1 MDSTFLGTHI
11 KKIIVQRNIFLFLST
26 LLCGAVVLLSILA
39 FTKKERIVIVP
50 TTGPSFWIEDG
61 RVSTVYLEK
70 MGLFLSDL
78 LLNRNPS
85 DVDRKNQMILEQA
98 HPIFYH
104 EIRRQLLQD
113 RENILQNDQSF
124 FFRSEKSYV
133 DATKNCFFI
142 EGEFLVMIGKNGQT
156 PSCAQQEHKKY
167 TLGFQCQNSKLLL
180 TSLKRE
186 DL

>member
-11 KKIIVQRNIFLFLST
+11 KKIIAQRNIFLFLSIF
-26 LLCGAVVLLSILA
+26 LCGAVVLLSILA

-50 TTGPSFWIEDG
+50 TIGPSFWIED
-61 RVSTVYLEK
+61 SNASSAYLEK

-78 LLNRNPS
+78 LLNRNAS
-85 DVDRKNQMILEQA
+85 DIDRKNQLILEHA
-98 HPIFYH
+98 HPSFYH
-104 EIRRQLLQD
+104 EIRRQLLRD

-124 FFRSEKSYV
+124 FFRAEKSYV
-133 DATKNCFFI
+133 EATKNIFVL
-142 EGEFLVMIGKNGQT
+142 EGEFLVMIGKGGQK
-156 PSCAQQEHKKY
+156 PSCAQQERKKY